1 VECIIQ
7 KGCATGQYR
16 VDEPSKA
23 SVAIVA
29 IIESA
34 NSLRLSKAHF
44 DETWIQEHILQACN
58 ALLRPHQRALWCSG
72 HRNHP

>member
-1 VECIIQ
+1 M
-7 KGCATGQYR
+7 
-16 VDEPSKA
+16 DDPSKA

-34 NSLRLSKAHF
+34 NSLRLSKAPF